1 MCVCVGGRERGGVYR
16 YIRTSESVLDPL
28 ELELQVVFEPR
39 DVGGRN
45 GTPVHRAIE
54 PFSEVY

>member
-1 MCVCVGGRERGGVYR
+1 VGGRERGGVYR